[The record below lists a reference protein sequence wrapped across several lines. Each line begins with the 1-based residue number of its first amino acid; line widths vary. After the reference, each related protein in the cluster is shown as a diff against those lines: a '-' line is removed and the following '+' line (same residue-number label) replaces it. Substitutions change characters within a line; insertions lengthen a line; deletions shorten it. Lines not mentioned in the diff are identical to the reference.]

1 MNTTLTKTLTVA
13 GLVAAVVGVSSA
25 PAFAATTSFSS
36 SNTTA
41 SVSKNT
47 VTVKTTL
54 KASRTVTVQEAGICA
69 RDRSGTNKDF
79 TSKSRAV
86 LSSKGITLTASQ
98 KLSDGTY
105 SYFPCIKYNNKWWN
119 GATQKFTVGSTTT
132 QPAPTTTPSPT
143 QSPSPTPSTAMP
155 VGDLPGWKQN
165 YKQDFTQ
172 NAALGQVGNVYGM
185 SMRGYDGF
193 NDTSGK
199 GTYAPDKVLSVSNGN
214 LNYHLHT
221 ENGVPLVATPV
232 LNDYYGQ
239 KYGRY
244 SIRFR
249 SDTMP
254 GYKIAFLLWPS
265 SDNWN
270 EGEIDWP
277 EGSLGG
283 KMRPASAV
291 PGTYNNGS
299 MLFQPEQEYFSP
311 TDSTGWHTA
320 TTEWTPTGVKFYWD
334 GQLVAQTDKAVPQ
347 TNFRWTL
354 QAETELT
361 GSKPDPNVSG
371 YLQVDWATSYAY
383 TP

>member
-1 MNTTLTKTLTVA
+1 MNSTLIRTLTVA
-13 GLVAAVVGVSSA
+13 GLVASVVGVSSA
-25 PAFAATTSFSS
+25 PAFAATNTFSS
-36 SNTTA
+36 SGTTA

-54 KASRTVTVQEAGICA
+54 KATRAITAQLAGICA
-69 RDRSGTNKDF
+69 RDRNGADKDF
-79 TSKSRAV
+79 TLKSRVV
-86 LSSKGITLTASQ
+86 LSPKGITFTASQ
-98 KLSDGTY
+98 KLSNGTY
-105 SYFPCIKYNNKWWN
+105 SYFPCIKNSNKWWN

-132 QPAPTTTPSPT
+132 TPTPTPTPTPT
-143 QSPSPTPSTAMP
+143 QNPAPSTAMP

-172 NAALGQVGNVYGM
+172 PAALGQVGNVYGM

-199 GTYAPDKVLSVSNGN
+199 GLYAPDKVLSVSNGN

-221 ENGVPLVATPV
+221 ENGTPLVATPV
-232 LNDYYGQ
+232 LNDYAGQ

-244 SIRFR
+244 SVRFR

-277 EGSLGG
+277 EGSLGE

-299 MLFQPEQEYFSP
+299 MLFQPEKEYFTP
-311 TDSTGWHTA
+311 TDSKGWHTA

-347 TNFRWTL
+347 TNFRWAL

-361 GSKPDPNVSG
+361 GSKPDPSVAGN
-371 YLQVDWATSYAY
+371 LQVDWATSYSYA
-383 TP
+383 P

>member
-1 MNTTLTKTLTVA
+1 VNTILIRTLTVA
-13 GLVAAVVGVSSA
+13 GLVTAVVGVSSA
-25 PAFAATTSFSS
+25 PALAATTSFSS
-36 SNTTA
+36 FNTAA

-47 VTVKTTL
+47 VTVKTTV
-54 KASRTVTVQEAGICA
+54 KASRAVTVQEAGICV
-69 RDRSGTNKDF
+69 RDKNGANKDF
-79 TSKSRAV
+79 TRKSRVA
-86 LSSKGITLTASQ
+86 LSNRGIILTGTQNLPS
-98 KLSDGTY
+98 GTY
-105 SYFPCIKYNNKWWN
+105 SYFPCVKYNNKWWN
-119 GATQKFTVGSTTT
+119 GATQKFTIGSVTT
-132 QPAPTTTPSPT
+132 QPTPAPTPTPTPT
-143 QSPSPTPSTAMP
+143 QNPAPSTAMP

-172 NAALGQVGNVYGM
+172 NATLGQVGNVYGM

-193 NDTSGK
+193 TDTSKK
-199 GTYAPDKVLSVSNGN
+199 GLYAPDKVLSVSNGS
-214 LNYHLHT
+214 LNYYLHT
-221 ENGVPLVATPV
+221 ENGTPLVATPV
-232 LNDYYGQ
+232 LNDYAGQ

-244 SIRFR
+244 SVRFR

-265 SDNWN
+265 SDDWN

-277 EGSLGG
+277 EGSLGE

-299 MLFQPEQEYFSP
+299 MLFQPEKEYFTP
-311 TDSTGWHTA
+311 TDSSDWHTA

-361 GSKPDPNVSG
+361 GSKPDAKVAGN
-371 YLQVDWATSYAY
+371 LQVDWATSYSYA
-383 TP
+383 P